1 MPPSVSVSSAGS
13 GGGDLSA
20 GEGFCLPMSDRRL
33 LVCSVFDSFVIEIE
47 ALLPVRLSYLL
58 GVPHLFVHFGI
69 VLFVY
74 TCVVYSEAPNV
85 FQFRVRLTSLP
96 VVSRSAFVV
105 PVIAPERRGDFLKL
119 FW

>member
-1 MPPSVSVSSAGS
+1 M
-13 GGGDLSA
+13 
-20 GEGFCLPMSDRRL
+20 CDRRF
-33 LVCSVFDSFVIEIE
+33 LVCSVLDFFVIEIE

-74 TCVVYSEAPNV
+74 TCVVYTAAPNV
-85 FQFRVRLTSLP
+85 FQFRVRLTSLLSCL

-105 PVIAPERRGDFLKL
+105 PLIVPERHGDFLKL
-119 FW
+119 FR